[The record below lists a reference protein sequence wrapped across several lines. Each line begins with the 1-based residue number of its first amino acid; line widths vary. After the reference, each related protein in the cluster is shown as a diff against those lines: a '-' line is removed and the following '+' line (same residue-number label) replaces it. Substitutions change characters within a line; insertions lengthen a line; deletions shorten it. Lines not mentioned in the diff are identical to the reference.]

1 MSNHKKYSEVILLAP
16 YNVPIK
22 MGDIPPSP
30 SSFKN
35 ALSFFNKLD
44 RSATSPLIPRS
55 NASNFEVNLKL
66 VIDNKTVTSTAYDFH
81 QESYDVQQLIPR
93 ARLIRRQDEAG
104 KNITRNIPAQ
114 DYQKPVSSQISMSP
128 IEDSK
133 FFVPP
138 KIPPRIPP
146 RPTSLNLKNT
156 LNLGS
161 KKSQSI
167 EETPLI
173 NACQDPKDQMTP
185 DIEAKKIL
193 EAFTREITPYNT
205 FEIPVDAL
213 DSDFLKQTVT
223 LANSE
228 VDLSEVEV
236 RRISNNSKRSSRSSY
251 RLPEKTER

>member
-1 MSNHKKYSEVILLAP
+1 MSNHTKYSEVILLVP

-35 ALSFFNKLD
+35 ALSYFNKLD

-81 QESYDVQQLIPR
+81 QESYDVQQFIPR

-104 KNITRNIPAQ
+104 KNIIRNIPAQ
-114 DYQKPVSSQISMSP
+114 DYQKPVSSQISISP

-133 FFVPP
+133 MFVLKVPP

-146 RPTSLNLKNT
+146 RPTSLNLR
-156 LNLGS
+156 S
-161 KKSQSI
+161 KISQSI

-173 NACQDPKDQMTP
+173 NAYQDPKDQMTP

-193 EAFTREITPYNT
+193 EAFTKEITPYNT
-205 FEIPVDAL
+205 FEIPVDADAL
-213 DSDFLKQTVT
+213 DSDFLKQTLT

-236 RRISNNSKRSSRSSY
+236 RRISNNSKRSSRSPY